1 MKENE
6 MNDFSSS
13 DSTVRCGI
21 CEEAIDERDETI
33 VTAMATLHVACVEES
48 AAAA

>member
-1 MKENE
+1 MTDHPYSEP
-6 MNDFSSS
+6 
-13 DSTVRCGI
+13 TLRCGI
-21 CEEAIDERDETI
+21 CDEAIDDRDRTI